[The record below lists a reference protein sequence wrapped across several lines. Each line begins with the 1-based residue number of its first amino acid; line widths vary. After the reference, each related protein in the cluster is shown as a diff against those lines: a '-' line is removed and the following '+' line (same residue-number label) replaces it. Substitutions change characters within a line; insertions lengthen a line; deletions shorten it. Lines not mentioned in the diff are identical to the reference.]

1 MDPLEKLMAEY
12 DNDLTFVF
20 KKDMPG
26 NLHGLLVDRR
36 IYINANLPFQE
47 SVQVLAEEIG
57 HHETLGAG
65 DISDYKNNPK
75 LEAQGRRWG
84 YKKLIPK
91 DKLIDLVKHRER
103 LSVYEIAE
111 EFDVSNSYVE
121 EAVNMY
127 RLKGEI

>member
-36 IYINANLPFQE
+36 IYINANLPFQD
-47 SVQVLAEEIG
+47 SVQTLAEEIG
-57 HHETLGAG
+57 HHETLAAG

-75 LEAQGRRWG
+75 LEAKGRRWG
-84 YKKLIPK
+84 YSKLIPK